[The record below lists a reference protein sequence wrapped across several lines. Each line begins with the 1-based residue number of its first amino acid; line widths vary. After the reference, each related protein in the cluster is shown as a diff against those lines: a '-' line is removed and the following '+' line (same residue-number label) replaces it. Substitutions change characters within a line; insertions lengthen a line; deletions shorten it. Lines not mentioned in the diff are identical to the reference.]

1 MTHRRRPALSTAR
14 LVAGS
19 LTLALGATLGAGCS
33 SPDVATVEVDLFSGR
48 ENPTFPLSEDEYDSL
63 DAISGSLAG
72 GGGVPPRANL
82 DFRGFVVATGSS
94 RDGDDLRV
102 LPGYVRTGQSTN
114 VLADP
119 QGLAHELLMQAAEE
133 HLSDADFAAL
143 LESTRGG

>member
-1 MTHRRRPALSTAR
+1 M
-14 LVAGS
+14 
-19 LTLALGATLGAGCS
+19 
-33 SPDVATVEVDLFSGR
+33 
-48 ENPTFPLSEDEYDSL
+48 
-63 DAISGSLAG
+63 
-72 GGGVPPRANL
+72 
-82 DFRGFVVATGSS
+82 ATGSS

-102 LPGYVRTGQSTN
+102 LPGYVRTGRSTT